1 MCASCFGNDTLA
13 ATYLGGAVSWL
24 IPTRGRTGIQMSGR
38 FYIERNILYSS
49 IEETF
54 IQQLT
59 VCYIYFSVCLSIGI
73 DRYTFREK
81 EKHILGIAS

>member
-1 MCASCFGNDTLA
+1 
-13 ATYLGGAVSWL
+13 
-24 IPTRGRTGIQMSGR
+24 MSGR

-54 IQQLT
+54 IEQLT
-59 VCYIYFSVCLSIGI
+59 ICYIYFSVCLSIGI
-73 DRYTFREK
+73 DGHTYREK